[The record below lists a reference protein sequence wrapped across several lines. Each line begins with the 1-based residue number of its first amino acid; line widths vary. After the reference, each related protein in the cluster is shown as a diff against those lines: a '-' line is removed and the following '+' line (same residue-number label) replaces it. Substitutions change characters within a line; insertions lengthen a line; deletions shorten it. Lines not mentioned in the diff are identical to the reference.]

1 MLFPPYL
8 FSPWCR
14 GFLFSY
20 LHGYAF
26 SFTFSAFCFAQTKR
40 NTTVWKM
47 THRQLILI
55 HDIPGWPAINVCR
68 TFRNNYGNREN
79 YDYSFLRRETWSLSP
94 SVIGERF
101 LRTMWPY
108 FFTVQFGS
116 QSRGIY
122 KPANQ
127 KAEKV
132 LARKRHYDTKSH
144 RVCRFQKFPHDEIS
158 WFDIQA
164 DAWIIDLVKKKENH
178 RSDEFKA
185 ESNEC
190 AFWWCRSLN
199 RMQRLRWIQGIL

>member
-8 FSPWCR
+8 FSSCCR

-26 SFTFSAFCFAQTKR
+26 SFTFSAFSFAQTKR

-55 HDIPGWPAINVCR
+55 DDIPGWPAINVCR

-94 SVIGERF
+94 SVIGKRF
-101 LRTMWPY
+101 LRTMWLY

-122 KPANQ
+122 SRQIRRLRRYLPGNGITILNLTAYVVFKSFPT
-127 KAEKV
+127 
-132 LARKRHYDTKSH
+132 TKS
-144 RVCRFQKFPHDEIS
+144 VDLIS
-158 WFDIQA
+158 KQMRGTSISSR
-164 DAWIIDLVKKKENH
+164 KKESH
-178 RSDEFKA
+178 RNDEFKV

-199 RMQRLRWIQGIL
+199 RMQRLRWIQGIF

>member
-1 MLFPPYL
+1 M
-8 FSPWCR
+8 
-14 GFLFSY
+14 
-20 LHGYAF
+20 
-26 SFTFSAFCFAQTKR
+26 FAVHLEIITEIGKIMI
-40 NTTVWKM
+40 TPFWGAK
-47 THRQLILI
+47 
-55 HDIPGWPAINVCR
+55 HDR
-68 TFRNNYGNREN
+68 
-79 YDYSFLRRETWSLSP
+79 SLLLWSVSDFW
-94 SVIGERF
+94 GH
-101 LRTMWPY
+101 MWLY

-132 LARKRHYDTKSH
+132 LARKRPYDTKSH

-178 RSDEFKA
+178 RSDEFKV